1 MDKGLQRRI
10 YYPVKGKGKVYYGQ
24 GTPEE
29 DLLPLLKVKVKFIMD
44 RGPQRRIYYH
54 C

>member
-1 MDKGLQRRI
+1 MDRGLQRRI
-10 YYPVKGKGKVYYGQ
+10 YYPVKGKVSYGQ
-24 GTPEE
+24 GPPEE

-44 RGPQRRIYYH
+44 RSLQRRIYYH